1 MKPVS
6 VIFFGLLLLC
16 DSVLSQESK
25 VPADTLRP
33 DPLDEVVISASRG
46 EETRRTVAQQVQV
59 LGVRQI
65 EEAQAR
71 TTADLLS
78 NTAGVFVQRSQMG
91 GGSPVLRGFEASRI
105 LLVVDGVRLNNLIY
119 RSGHL
124 QNILTL
130 DNNSLERM
138 EILFGPASTV
148 YGSDALGGV
157 IHLYTKAPRFA
168 ADDTEEIREL
178 NAFTRFGT
186 VNDERTAHVDF
197 SIGDKKWASFT
208 SLTGSDFSDL
218 RGGTTQNPFYG
229 KSYGEREYYA
239 QRIDGRDS
247 VVRNTDRYLQIGTA
261 YSQYD
266 IVQKFAFRPSDNVIH
281 SINVQHSNSSDIPR
295 YDRLTDSSSTIGLR
309 FAEWFYGP
317 QTRWLAAYDIHM
329 RRPGRFFDQLHVMV
343 NYQNITESRHQRTF
357 DDLQRQSR
365 NENVGVWGGG
375 IDLKH
380 VSSAHVLHAG
390 IDAQYNT
397 LRSTA
402 YSENIE
408 TGLRT
413 PLDTRY
419 PDGGNTMGSVSA
431 WLSHTWKINPTTT
444 LTDGFRVGFS
454 KLYAEFRDTTF
465 FNFPEREVRQE
476 MPVYSGSIGLI
487 HIPNN
492 DLKFSMLLGT
502 GFRVPNIDD
511 LAKVFESQPGSVIL
525 PNPDLRPEKTV
536 STELG
541 ITKIYNGVSTWENT
555 VYFTQF
561 LNAIAVDNYRYQ
573 GNDTILYNGV
583 PSRVLAAQ
591 NRKRA
596 YLYGFSS
603 TYRTRLLED
612 LEFSLN
618 MNYTYG
624 RFRTDSSD
632 VPMDHIPPFQCL
644 MGLRYANQRFSAG
657 FTVQYNGWKR
667 IKDYYLNG
675 EDNERYAT
683 PDGMPAW
690 FCVNLRTSY
699 RISARWNVQA
709 GIDNVFDTQYRVFAS
724 GINAP
729 GRNVFGTLRY
739 TIR

>member
-1 MKPVS
+1 MNNK
-6 VIFFGLLLLC
+6 LLLAC
-16 DSVLSQESK
+16 AIIFPGWLSAQA
-25 VPADTLRP
+25 PPDTLRP
-33 DPLDEVVISASRG
+33 DPLDEVVISANKG
-46 EETRRTVAQQVQV
+46 EETRRTVAQQIQV
-59 LGVRQI
+59 LGIRQI
-65 EEAQAR
+65 EEAQVQ

-124 QNILTL
+124 QNVITL

-138 EILFGPASTV
+138 EVLFGPASTV

-157 IHLYTKAPRFA
+157 IHLFTKSPKFAP
-168 ADDTEEIREL
+168 EGENGLREL
-178 NAFTRFGT
+178 NAFSRFGT
-186 VNDERTAHVDF
+186 VNKERTGHVDF
-197 SIGDKKWASFT
+197 SISNQKWASFT
-208 SLTGSDFSDL
+208 SLTASDFADL
-218 RGGTTQNPFYG
+218 RGGTSQNPFYD
-229 KSYGEREYYA
+229 KPYGERVFYVD
-239 QRIDGRDS
+239 RINGRDS
-247 VVRNTDRYLQIGTA
+247 LVKNTDRYLQVGTA

-266 IVQKFAFRPSDNVIH
+266 IVQKFAFRPSTDVTH
-281 SINVQHSNSSDIPR
+281 SLNIQHSKSSDIPR
-295 YDRLTDSSSTIGLR
+295 YDRLTDPSPTTGLR
-309 FAEWFYGP
+309 FAEWYYGP
-317 QTRWLAAYDIHM
+317 QNRWLAAYDLNI
-329 RRPGRFFDQLHVMV
+329 RRPGRMFDQMHVTL
-343 NYQNITESRHQRTF
+343 NYQDIGESRHQRSF
-357 DDLQRQSR
+357 GNLLRQSR
-365 NENVGVWGGG
+365 SEKVKVYGVGV
-375 IDLKH
+375 DFKH
-380 VSSAHVLHAG
+380 VGTEHMLHAG

-402 YSENIE
+402 FSENIE
-408 TGLRT
+408 TGDLS

-419 PDGGNTMGSVSA
+419 PDGDNSMASVSA
-431 WLSHTWKINPTTT
+431 WVSHTWKINPTIT
-444 LTDGFRVGFS
+444 LTDGFRIGFS
-454 KLYAEFRDTTF
+454 SLRAAFRDTTF
-465 FNFPEREVRQE
+465 FDFPVREVRQD

-492 DLKFSMLLGT
+492 DLKFSVLLST

-525 PNPDLRPEKTV
+525 PNPDLRPERTV

-555 VYFTQF
+555 VYYTQF
-561 LNAIAVDNYRYQ
+561 LDAISVDAYRYQ
-573 GNDTILYNGV
+573 GKDTILYDGV

-591 NRKRA
+591 NRQQA
-596 YLYGFSS
+596 YLYGFS
-603 TYRTRLLED
+603 TVYRTRLLED
-612 LEFSLN
+612 VEFSLN

-624 RFRTDSSD
+624 RFKTDSSD

-644 MGLRYANQRFSAG
+644 LGLRYANKNFSAG
-657 FTVQYNGWKR
+657 FTAQYNGWKR
-667 IKDYYLNG
+667 LKDYYLNG
-675 EDNERYAT
+675 EDNEQYAT

-690 FCVNLRTSY
+690 LCVNLRSSY
-699 RISARWNVQA
+699 RINSRWNIQA

-729 GRNVFGTLRY
+729 GRNVFGSLRY